1 VRRIVYAPPMARDGA
16 ITLLSPL
23 VGLKGIG
30 PKAAADL
37 AGLGM
42 TRLGHLVAHLPTR
55 HERIEAEAPLRS
67 LKAEQIVAA
76 RGEVTATRLAG
87 TRGKERLEAVLCDDT
102 GRIDLV
108 WFNGAF
114 LRTKIMPGARL
125 RVQGKTKQRGPGLQL
140 ANPTYEII
148 EGDEAPS
155 EARIRPV
162 YPASEAITS
171 KRIERAVAAV
181 LDRALP
187 LIEDHLP
194 EAYRRERA
202 LPTLREAYRMIH
214 RPETEGDAAEARRRL
229 AFDELL
235 LLQLGVHLRRRET
248 RVTRRA
254 PRLESSPAVDAHIRK
269 RLPFALTSAQNAV
282 VAEIAR
288 DLARE
293 TPANRLIQGDV
304 GSGKTAVAVYAML
317 LAVAGRHQAAL
328 MAPSEILAE
337 QHGANIR
344 EMLKGSRVRV
354 ELLTGSTPKA
364 ERAGLLKRLRAGEID
379 IVIGTHALLTEDV
392 AFASLALVVVDEQH
406 RFGVHQ
412 RARLRAKAEDAASA
426 PHVLV
431 MTATPIPRTLAITL
445 FGDLDV
451 STITGLPPGRK
462 PVRTRVVPSAKR
474 DEVLAWARTRL
485 EAGEQA
491 YIVAPHIDESE
502 DSASVQALQKTLEEG
517 PFAGLTLGVLHGRL
531 SAKARE
537 SVMRRFRA
545 GSLHALV
552 CTTII
557 EVGVDVPNAS
567 IMIVENADRFGLA
580 QLHQLRGRIG
590 RGTRPSACVLIG
602 DPVTPEAEA
611 RLEAARTIS
620 DGFAL
625 AERDFELRG
634 PGEVFGARQ
643 SGLPPFKVADLMRD
657 RELLALAQR
666 DAAAWIER
674 SPGLAAPEEKLLR
687 ARLLKTYGEALG
699 LADVG

>member
-1 VRRIVYAPPMARDGA
+1 MPGAEA
-16 ITLLSPL
+16 ITFHTPL
-23 VGLKGIG
+23 AGLKGIG

-37 AGLGM
+37 AGLGI
-42 TRLGHLVAHLPTR
+42 TRLGHLLAHLPMR
-55 HERIEAEAPLRS
+55 HERIEAEAPLRT

-76 RGEVTATRLAG
+76 RGEITATRLAG

-114 LRTKIMPGARL
+114 LRKSIMPGARL
-125 RVQGKTKQRGPGLQL
+125 RVQGKTRQRGPGLQL
-140 ANPTYEII
+140 ANPQYEILD
-148 EGDEAPS
+148 GDEPPA

-162 YPASEAITS
+162 YPASEAIAS
-171 KRIERAVAAV
+171 RRIERAVGAV

-194 EAYRRERA
+194 EDYRRERA
-202 LPTLREAYRMIH
+202 LPALRDAYRMIH
-214 RPETEGDAAEARRRL
+214 RPADEREALEARRRL

-248 RVTRRA
+248 RMSRRA
-254 PRLESSPAVDAHIRK
+254 PRLACSPAVDAHIRK
-269 RLPFALTSAQNAV
+269 RLSFALTGAQNTV

-288 DLARE
+288 DLARDM
-293 TPANRLIQGDV
+293 PANRLLQGDV
-304 GSGKTAVAVYAML
+304 GSGKTAVALYAML

-337 QHGANIR
+337 QHAATIGD
-344 EMLKGSRVRV
+344 MLRGSRVRV
-354 ELLTGSTPKA
+354 ALLTGSTPKA
-364 ERAGLLKRLRAGEID
+364 DRPGLLKRLRAGEID
-379 IVIGTHALLTEDV
+379 ILIGTHALLTEDV

-412 RARLRAKAEDAASA
+412 RARLRAKAEDASSA

-462 PVRTRVVPSAKR
+462 PVRTRVVPSAR
-474 DEVLAWARTRL
+474 RAEVLAWARTRL

-491 YIVAPHIDESE
+491 YIVAPSIDESE
-502 DSASVQALQKTLEEG
+502 DLASVEALHTALGDG
-517 PFAGLTLGVLHGRL
+517 PFAGLALGVLHGRL
-531 SAKARE
+531 KAADRE
-537 SVMRRFRA
+537 RVMRRFRA
-545 GSLHALV
+545 GEVHALV

-567 IMIVENADRFGLA
+567 IMIVESADRFGLA

-590 RGTRPSACVLIG
+590 RGTRPSVCVLIG
-602 DPVTPEAEA
+602 DPATPESQA

-657 RELLALAQR
+657 RELLALARR

-674 SPGLAAPEEKLLR
+674 SPGLAAPDEKLLR